1 MITNH
6 FMDCWIDSN
15 DVVKKDK
22 FIREVYADF
31 LSQILRGLREN
42 LKVNKKYFAIILN
55 LLRNFAYGWFS
66 NCLWYLHCGQNM
78 SNFKFKDWLGYLNTF
93 ALDCTFGHQIFWLST
108 FFKKISPKIVENSK
122 HLRYIFWVN
131 FRHCAFDVF
140 YIPLSI

>member
-42 LKVNKKYFAIILN
+42 LKVNKEYLAIILN

-78 SNFKFKDWLGYLNTF
+78 SNFKFKDWLGYLNIF
-93 ALDCTFGHQIFWLST
+93 SLYCTFGHRIFWLST
-108 FFKKISPKIVENSK
+108 VFKNYRKKLRKIQNI
-122 HLRYIFWVN
+122 LTF
-131 FRHCAFDVF
+131 
-140 YIPLSI
+140 LG